1 MGPGRPD
8 FISWFKRKAQT
19 DVTISDE
26 LRQVANGCAIR
37 VKSFNGY
44 DVNGYR
50 FQTTCYEQSRPNR
63 KTTNSGVLTP
73 GTDEVQYYGR
83 IEEIYELSFHGS
95 KALNPVIFKCHWFDP
110 GATRWTPN
118 LGLVEIQPDSV
129 YPGKDVYIVAQQ
141 AYQVYYMSY
150 ACQDE
155 ELKGWAIVHKVSP
168 HGKLPAPND
177 EDYNFNPST
186 YEGEFF
192 QEEGLQ
198 GSFVIDLTEAIE
210 MEVDNERVDDED
222 AGDEVQN
229 VDDLQM
235 LERLRLGNDNE
246 DNIPP
251 SISVDDLDNVDSD
264 DETYDPANP
273 NNDDYF

>member
-1 MGPGRPD
+1 MP
-8 FISWFKRKAQT
+8 
-19 DVTISDE
+19 
-26 LRQVANGCAIR
+26 
-37 VKSFNGY
+37 
-44 DVNGYR
+44 
-50 FQTTCYEQSRPNR
+50 
-63 KTTNSGVLTP
+63 
-73 GTDEVQYYGR
+73 
-83 IEEIYELSFHGS
+83 
-95 KALNPVIFKCHWFDP
+95 
-110 GATRWTPN
+110 
-118 LGLVEIQPDSV
+118 
-129 YPGKDVYIVAQQ
+129 
-141 AYQVYYMSY
+141 Y

-235 LERLRLGNDNE
+235 LERLHLGNDNE
-246 DNIPP
+246 DTIPP

>member
-1 MGPGRPD
+1 MP
-8 FISWFKRKAQT
+8 
-19 DVTISDE
+19 
-26 LRQVANGCAIR
+26 
-37 VKSFNGY
+37 
-44 DVNGYR
+44 
-50 FQTTCYEQSRPNR
+50 
-63 KTTNSGVLTP
+63 
-73 GTDEVQYYGR
+73 
-83 IEEIYELSFHGS
+83 
-95 KALNPVIFKCHWFDP
+95 
-110 GATRWTPN
+110 
-118 LGLVEIQPDSV
+118 
-129 YPGKDVYIVAQQ
+129 
-141 AYQVYYMSY
+141 Y

-192 QEEGLQ
+192 QEEGIQ

>member
-1 MGPGRPD
+1 M
-8 FISWFKRKAQT
+8 
-19 DVTISDE
+19 
-26 LRQVANGCAIR
+26 
-37 VKSFNGY
+37 
-44 DVNGYR
+44 NGYR

-63 KTTNSGVLTP
+63 NTTNSGVLTP

-110 GATRWTPN
+110 GAMRRTPN

-141 AYQVYYMSY
+141 AYQVYYMPY

-168 HGKLPAPND
+168 HGKLPTPND

-198 GSFVIDLTEAIE
+198 GSFVIDLTEAKE